1 MQKKIKIKICTG
13 TNCYVM
19 GGADLLTLE
28 DNLPE
33 ELLSQVEIE
42 GSNCLGFCKDST
54 SGKSPFVMVDDKLIT
69 GANITSLI
77 TKIKNIVKD
86 RED

>member
-1 MQKKIKIKICTG
+1 MKEKIQVKICTG

-28 DNLPE
+28 DNLSE

-42 GSNCLGFCKDST
+42 GSNCLGYCKDGS
-54 SGKSPFVMVDDKLIT
+54 SGKAPFVMVNDKLIT
-69 GANITSLI
+69 GANITALI
-77 TKIKNIVKD
+77 DKIKNIVD
-86 RED
+86 NRED